1 MKIVPII
8 IAGLIGIVLLV
19 LLVRSR
25 IAPTYSVTASEI
37 PEVII
42 QLQRSAKDGY
52 FAVLLFVSPGSTDRE
67 PINLQYSIEDGVV
80 GFDWVL
86 IGPRNV
92 ADKTKIS
99 EFSSKLGYR
108 LEEHER
114 NKVHYLRVTGSSISE
129 LGVRI
134 IEDFYKI
141 DPNTK
146 LEMITEGFEWQP
158 SAPNSLVQ

>member
-108 LEEHER
+108 LAEHENPVGQFLAQHGAGR
-114 NKVHYLRVTGSSISE
+114 ISRSRIPSQRTHDAARCVGDGRGKRHRVPG
-129 LGVRI
+129 G
-134 IEDFYKI
+134 
-141 DPNTK
+141 
-146 LEMITEGFEWQP
+146 Q
-158 SAPNSLVQ
+158 